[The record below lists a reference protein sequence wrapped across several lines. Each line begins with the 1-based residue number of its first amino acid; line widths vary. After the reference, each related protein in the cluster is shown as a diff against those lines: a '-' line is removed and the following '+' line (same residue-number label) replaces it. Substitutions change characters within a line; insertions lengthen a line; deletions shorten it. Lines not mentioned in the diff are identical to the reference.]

1 MLLTQPDAGVRV
13 LAVEQSLQ
21 GDLGHEDA
29 SPYPEARNLATA
41 HGVVC
46 GRTGDAKYDRCFF
59 DGHGQALFWSVLDDR
74 PDSATV
80 NVQLFSAQDGFGF
93 TERIGVLVPPVELC
107 DLDHADGDAALQLW

>member
-1 MLLTQPDAGVRV
+1 VR
-13 LAVEQSLQ
+13 ASRRATIEQSLHRHL
-21 GDLGHEDA
+21 GDEDA
-29 SPYPEARNLATA
+29 SPYPEARNVATVL
-41 HGVVC
+41 GVV
-46 GRTGDAKYDRCFF
+46 GGGTGDTKDDRRFS